1 MSLSLQPV
9 TEKQTSTTHAV
20 VSPVA
25 AQAAPARHIQSVDG
39 LRGLACLA
47 VVTCHCYFHASGFQ
61 WPLGL
66 PRLLWRGYLG
76 VEVFFVLSGFCLAYP
91 MFSRADR
98 PDDWKLYARKR
109 AQRILP
115 AYWAALLLFG
125 LVSFGIHHYHVQP
138 FASSGFLVLPS
149 VRQFLYAFFLIGVWF
164 NTSFWTLTVEARWY
178 ILFPFLMKIHRRF
191 KGTGL
196 LAVTCC
202 VSLVYALIQRRSG
215 GAKLDFLVGPLPLFL
230 PLFALGINSAHW
242 ITRKDALAQ
251 RLLSPG
257 LCRCGLLCSVV
268 LTLLVIPADATET
281 TSYTRIVLGGFLA
294 LFLLLTALRDP
305 LGQRI
310 LAWKPLAG
318 VGAISYS
325 LYLIHYPLIELMA
338 QITKPRHWS
347 PLTQFC
353 FYEGFMA
360 ALCIGCAY
368 LFYQLAERPFLF
380 QKQKG

>member
-1 MSLSLQPV
+1 MSLQPV
-9 TEKQTSTTHAV
+9 TEQQSSTTHAV

-25 AQAAPARHIQSVDG
+25 VLEAPARHIQSVDG

-47 VVTCHCYFHASGFQ
+47 VVTCHCYFHASHYQ

-98 PDDWKLYARKR
+98 PYDWRQYARRR
-109 AQRILP
+109 ARRILP

-125 LVSFGIHHYHVQP
+125 LISFGIRHYHIQP
-138 FASSGFLVLPS
+138 FASSGFLVLPN
-149 VRQFLYAFFLIGVWF
+149 VRQFLYAFLLIGVWF

-196 LAVTCC
+196 LVVTCC

-230 PLFALGINSAHW
+230 PLFALGINSAQW
-242 ITRKDALAQ
+242 ITRKDAFAQ
-251 RLLSPG
+251 RLLSPL
-257 LCRCGLLCSVV
+257 LCRCGLLFSVI
-268 LTLLVIPADATET
+268 LTLVVVPADATET
-281 TSYTRIVLGGFLA
+281 VDYTRIVPGGLLA
-294 LFLLLTALRDP
+294 LFLLLSALRDP
-305 LGQRI
+305 LGQR
-310 LAWKPLAG
+310 LLSWKPLAG
-318 VGAISYS
+318 VGTISYS
-325 LYLIHYPLIELMA
+325 LYLIHYPFIELMA
-338 QITKPRHWS
+338 QLTEPRYWS
-347 PLTQFC
+347 PLTQFV
-353 FYEGFMA
+353 FYYGVMM
-360 ALCIGCAY
+360 ALCIGVGY
-368 LFYQLAERPFLF
+368 LFYCVAERPFLS